1 MENLSSVEL
10 QQLIASANLLLTS
23 RAVAQQVKQSNQL
36 NKGYT
41 NLYNIALYSIDD
53 VIQYYTEEKSL
64 CKYVLIT
71 LTFDPKISVNLDEY
85 GQSAKLQ
92 QCLDCLSDRI
102 YFACYEKHKSGIL
115 HAHIFIE
122 ADCHDIQP
130 VLHKMKKYITKSNH
144 LRPSIDI
151 KPIKQRVEDVIRS
164 IRYIVDD
171 KPDHP
176 VFKKLFWRKNL

>member
-10 QQLIASANLLLTS
+10 QQLIASAHIILNS
-23 RAVAQQVKQSNQL
+23 RLVAQSHKM

-41 NLYNIALYSIDD
+41 NLYTINHFTYDD
-53 VIQYYTEEKSL
+53 TIPYYL
-64 CKYVLIT
+64 DDYQNRKYFLIT

-85 GQSAKLQ
+85 GQSTKLQ
-92 QCLDCLSDRI
+92 QSLDCLSDRI
-102 YFACYEKHKSGIL
+102 YIACYEKHKSGIL

-130 VLHKMKKYITKSNH
+130 ILHKMKKPITKSNQ

-151 KPIKQRVEDVIRS
+151 KPIKQSKEDIVRS
-164 IRYIVDD
+164 LKYIFDQKD
-171 KPDHP
+171 DHP
-176 VFKKLFWRKNL
+176 EFKMLFWRKNL